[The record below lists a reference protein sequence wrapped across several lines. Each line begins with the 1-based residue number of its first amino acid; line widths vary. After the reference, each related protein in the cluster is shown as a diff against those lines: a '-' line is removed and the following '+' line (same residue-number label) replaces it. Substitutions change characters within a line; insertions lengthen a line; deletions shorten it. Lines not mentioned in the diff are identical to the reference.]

1 MILLVGLW
9 GWLWVGD
16 RVLFVKVCIFH
27 NQKMHFYLIIFYEI
41 SMLAGVWLS
50 AFSLGN
56 FVGPTLAG
64 FLVQTEGFRRTTT
77 IFFGLYVVMMAV
89 DLFEIVLMSSKR
101 RRMAQEYESLN

>member
-1 MILLVGLW
+1 ML
-9 GWLWVGD
+9 D
-16 RVLFVKVCIFH
+16 
-27 NQKMHFYLIIFYEI
+27 LIIFYEI